1 MKRIMIAGTNSGCG
15 KTTVTCAI
23 LQALVNRKVNV
34 TSFKCGPDYIDP
46 MFHSRIIGTK
56 SRNIDSWFCDSK
68 TINYLLEK
76 NAGEISVIES
86 VMGFYDGVRG
96 KSSSWGIACDTKTP
110 VIMVVDCKGM
120 SSSVGAVMKGFLT
133 FRNPNKICGFV
144 FNRLPEKLVPEI
156 KSLCDELGTEYLGR
170 LPYDRSCSF
179 ESRHLGLVTADEIA
193 DIKSKL
199 NTLAG
204 YAEKYIDIDR
214 LTELAEI
221 TEKLDSLC
229 PVIADLCSKNPV
241 KIAVAAD
248 STFCFIY
255 EDNLDVLRETGCE
268 IVKFSPLNDS
278 RLPEGI
284 SGIILCGG
292 YPELY
297 LDRLSANKK
306 MLEQIKNAIENNMPV
321 IAECGGFMYL
331 HKQIKDENGVMHE
344 MAGAVDGTAYKTE
357 KLQRFGYTFLTAEN
371 DNMLCRNGEEIKT
384 HEFHYWDSTS
394 CGNDFTARKASNGEE
409 YRAVHADMHSYMG
422 FPHLYFY
429 SDVKIAE
436 NFVKACMKYRS
447 EYEKNQT
454 DN

>member
-23 LQALVNRKVNV
+23 LQALVNRKVNI

-46 MFHSRIIGTK
+46 MFHSRIIGAK

-133 FRNPNKICGFV
+133 FRNPNNICGFV
-144 FNRLPEKLVPEI
+144 FNRLPETLVPEI

-170 LPYDRSCSF
+170 LPFDRSCSF
-179 ESRHLGLVTADEIA
+179 ESRHLGLVTADEIE

-221 TEKLDSLC
+221 TEKPDSLR

-241 KIAVAAD
+241 RIAVAAD
-248 STFCFIY
+248 SAFCFIY

-268 IVKFSPLNDS
+268 TVRFSPLNDS

-297 LDRLSANKK
+297 LDRLSANKE
-306 MLEQIKNAIENNMPV
+306 MLAQIKNAIENNMPV

-331 HKQIKDENGVMHE
+331 HKQIKDESGVMHE
-344 MAGAVDGTAYKTE
+344 MVGAIDGTTYKTE

-371 DNMLCRNGEEIKT
+371 DNMLCRKGEEIKT

-436 NFVKACMKYRS
+436 NFVIACMKYRS
-447 EYEKNQT
+447 EYEKNRT

>member
-23 LQALVNRKVNV
+23 LQALVNSRINV

-56 SRNIDSWFCDSK
+56 SRSIDSWFCDSK

-96 KSSSWGIACDTKTP
+96 KASSWGIACDTKTP
-110 VIMVVDCKGM
+110 VVMVVDCKGM

-133 FRNPNKICGFV
+133 FRKPNNICGFV

-156 KSLCDELGTEYLGR
+156 KTLCDELGTEYLGR
-170 LPYDRSCSF
+170 MPFDRSCSF
-179 ESRHLGLVTADEIA
+179 ESRHLGLVTANEIA

-199 NTLAG
+199 STLAG
-204 YAEKYIDIDR
+204 YAEKYIDINR

-221 TEKLDSLC
+221 TENPESLR
-229 PVIADLCSKNPV
+229 PEIRDLCSENPV
-241 KIAVAAD
+241 KIAVASD
-248 STFCFIY
+248 SAFCFIY

-297 LDRLSANKK
+297 LDRLSANRE
-306 MLEQIKNAIENNMPV
+306 MLSQIKNALEKNMPV

-331 HKQIKDENGVMHE
+331 HQYIKDEKGAMYE
-344 MAGAVDGTAYKTE
+344 MVGSVDGTAYKTD
-357 KLQRFGYTFLTAEN
+357 KLQRFGYTFLTADK
-371 DNMLCRNGEEIKT
+371 DNMLCRKGEEIKT

-409 YRAVHADMHSYMG
+409 YMAVHADMNSYMG

-447 EYEKNQT
+447 ENEKN
-454 DN
+454 